1 LSASDAVLFEDGDAL
16 GLEGFAAVGIAE
28 GHFEFGAEGDAGR
41 RGVERAAEIG
51 PQLDGDAAAWLMQ
64 VCSPL

>member
-1 LSASDAVLFEDGDAL
+1 M

-28 GHFEFGAEGDAGR
+28 GGFEFGAEGDARR

-51 PQLDGDAAAWLMQ
+51 KGARQGDDADEPEREQHHESGARGAG
-64 VCSPL
+64 